1 MRITSDC
8 LTLMKLESLGNYIVR
23 LGIVDAFHIIQTQ
36 LASFES
42 IQDNVK
48 SNSRQIRLQ
57 ACMSNI
63 GHAEKRERLE
73 VEFM

>member
-48 SNSRQIRLQ
+48 SNSQIRLQ
-57 ACMSNI
+57 ACPIS
-63 GHAEKRERLE
+63 GHAEKRERLG